1 MIFEPTISNE
11 EVGKMTATHFPGKI
25 VVVDDTSQIEAAINV
40 LRQSKIIGFDTET
53 RPSFKK
59 GRINTIALIQLS
71 TENICYLFRV
81 FMLKDI
87 SLIVALLE
95 DESITKI
102 GISIKDDFHSLN
114 KITQCDHKNF
124 VELQSFC
131 PQYGI
136 EEKSLRKIYAL
147 VFGEKV
153 SKSQRLSNWESD
165 QLTPAQQMYAA
176 TDAWACLNLY
186 NYLISK

>member
-11 EVGKMTATHFPGKI
+11 EVSKMTATHFPGKI
-25 VVVDDTSQIEAAINV
+25 VVVDDSSQVEAAIND
-40 LRQSKIIGFDTET
+40 LRQAKIIGFDTET

-59 GRINTIALIQLS
+59 GHTNTMALIQLS
-71 TENICYLFRV
+71 TEDICYLFRI

-87 SLIVALLE
+87 RPIVAILE
-95 DESITKI
+95 DESVIKV
-102 GISIKDDFHSLN
+102 GISIKDDFRSLN
-114 KITQCDHKNF
+114 KIAQCDYKNF

-153 SKSQRLSNWESD
+153 SKSQRLSNWESEH
-165 QLTPAQQMYAA
+165 LTPSQQMYAA
-176 TDAWACLNLY
+176 TDAWTCLRLY
-186 NYLISK
+186 NYLITK